1 MKDKNLTI
9 ALDDILTLLC
19 PTKNGG
25 VRKRPT
31 ELMRKEAL
39 GESALWGY
47 PDTPLAL
54 KLGYG
59 EGSLSLEGI
68 AHRIHKEGEE
78 YIIEEETSL
87 ERNVDFSLY
96 RDQVLLRAQLLGLA
110 LCNTKKLS
118 RVILRLSVYAEG
130 RVQREEFPYG
140 KDQLSDILTM
150 NAQKLFSLVP
160 LWQKPDTNVEFPHK
174 NLRQGQKK
182 LIHAAWN
189 AINSSTKIYAC
200 APTGIGKTAAVLYP
214 ALRALEK
221 GKASQVFYASPK
233 NTLKMQ
239 AAATVESLQKLRGLR
254 TIVLSA
260 KMALCPKHLEE
271 CDGTDCSYRED
282 FGEKLPRAL
291 SFLTAF
297 SCITEKELLSAA
309 EHFQICPFALAKKM
323 AGFCHVIIG
332 DYNHVFD
339 PTRAVF
345 TPKKDAILLV
355 DEAHNLPARIRENH
369 TETLAPEDFDPF
381 FRDTTVPATM
391 LREHFGDLLALFQK
405 IEQKRK
411 DTHEYFSF
419 DFREDVA
426 KAASDLL
433 PKVSFALYEGFGL
446 LTEETEQYTR
456 ALYLKLK
463 KYVRLCKE
471 FDESFAMVYPPE
483 GGVRI
488 YAVDPR
494 KKILDATKKWRS
506 VLFFS
511 ATLLP
516 EAYYFDL
523 LAGEE
528 GDEFLVLPS
537 PFPRDNLFVGLCGV
551 DVSHSKRFET
561 APKICSIIHSAV
573 SAKEGNYMV
582 FLPSFEYL
590 RLVSQEYKRRFFDH
604 RILIQDRVM
613 TAKKRNAF
621 LEEFRKEPRGTLI
634 GFCVMGGIFSEG
646 VDLKGEALSGEIIVG
661 TGFPPPTP
669 EAEAECAAYYKR
681 ELDGKNF
688 AYTLPGWSR
697 VLQAAGRV
705 IRSEEDRGFLILCD
719 LRFLGEDIKELFPE
733 HWEDAETITR
743 EAQLRAKLEEFWK

>member
-1 MKDKNLTI
+1 MKDKNLVI
-9 ALDDILTLLC
+9 ALDEILVLLC
-19 PTKNGG
+19 PTKNGEF
-25 VRKRPT
+25 RRRPT
-31 ELMRKEAL
+31 EVMRKEAL

-47 PDTPLAL
+47 PDTPLSL

-59 EGSLSLEGI
+59 EGSLSLDGI

-87 ERNVDFSLY
+87 ERHVDFSLC
-96 RDQVLLRAQLLGLA
+96 RDQAMLRAQLLGLA
-110 LCNTKKLS
+110 LCNSKKLN
-118 RVILRLSVYAEG
+118 RVVLRLSVYAEG
-130 RVQREEFPYG
+130 RLQREEFPFE
-140 KDQLSDILTM
+140 KDRLSDILTLHARDM
-150 NAQKLFSLVP
+150 FALIP
-160 LWQKPDTNVEFPHK
+160 LWQKPDTNIEFPHK
-174 NLRQGQKK
+174 SLRQGQKK
-182 LIHAAWN
+182 LIRAAWD
-189 AINSSTKIYAC
+189 AISSSTKLYAC

-271 CDGTDCSYRED
+271 CDGMDCSYREN
-282 FGEKLPRAL
+282 FSEKLPRAL

-309 EHFQICPFALAKKM
+309 EHFGICPFALAKKM
-323 AGFCHVIIG
+323 ASFCHVVIG

-345 TPKKDAILLV
+345 IPKKDAILLV
-355 DEAHNLPARIRENH
+355 DEAHNLPNRIRENN
-369 TETLAPEDFDPF
+369 TETLAPSDFDPF
-381 FRDTTVPATM
+381 FKDTTQPAAM
-391 LREHFGDLLALFQK
+391 LRGHFGNLLALFPK
-405 IEQKRK
+405 LDQKRK
-411 DTHEYFSF
+411 DTQEYFSF
-419 DFREDVA
+419 EFHENMA
-426 KAASDLL
+426 KEASALL
-433 PKVSFALYEGFGL
+433 PKVAFALHEGFGL
-446 LTEETEQYTR
+446 LTEETEKELRNLYT
-456 ALYLKLK
+456 KLK
-463 KYVRLCKE
+463 KFVRLCKE
-471 FDESFAMVYPPE
+471 YDESYATIYPPE
-483 GGVRI
+483 GGIRI

-494 KKILDATKKWRS
+494 KKIMESCKSWRS

-516 EAYYFDL
+516 EEYYFDL

-528 GDEFLVLPS
+528 QDEFLVLPS

-551 DVSHSKRFET
+551 DVSHSKRFDT

-590 RLVSQEYKRRFFDH
+590 RLVSQEYKRRFFEH

-613 TAKKRNAF
+613 TPKKRNAF
-621 LEEFRKEPRGTLI
+621 LDEFRKEPHGTLI

-681 ELDGKNF
+681 EMDGKSF

-719 LRFLGEDIKELFPE
+719 MRFLGEDIKELFPE
-733 HWEDAETITR
+733 NWEDAEMITR
-743 EAQLRAKLEEFWK
+743 ESELREKLNLFWK